1 MECYFHGYVLTFTG
15 SGDDLLGFRERKSL
29 QATEIVRF
37 ALLCEEVRQEVMT
50 NEKQLEQN
58 NHAVMK

>member
-1 MECYFHGYVLTFTG
+1 MECCFHRCVLTFTG
-15 SGDDLLGFRERKSL
+15 SGDDLLGFQGRKSL
-29 QATEIVRF
+29 QVTEIVRF
-37 ALLCEEVRQEVMT
+37 ALLCEEVRQEVMA